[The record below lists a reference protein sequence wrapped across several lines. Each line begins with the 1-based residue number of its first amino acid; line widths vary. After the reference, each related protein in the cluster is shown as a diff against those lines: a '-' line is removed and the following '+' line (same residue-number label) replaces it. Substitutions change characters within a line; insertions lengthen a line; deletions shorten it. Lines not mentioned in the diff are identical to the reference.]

1 MSLFSEIVELEEEI
15 ESDSDEDDEDEE
27 CSCEEDERDCYDSS
41 DEDEDEDS
49 SEESLAARAH
59 LQEELDKAVK
69 KADQLAEEN
78 VELRTNGQWLEDE
91 LKRIGDILFSY
102 IARYP
107 QFVQHKTLEEAQAE
121 INDLRCKVAFLEE
134 ESEFH
139 G

>member
-1 MSLFSEIVELEEEI
+1 MSLFSEIVELEEEL
-15 ESDSDEDDEDEE
+15 ESDSDEDDEDE
-27 CSCEEDERDCYDSS
+27 CDCYDSS
-41 DEDEDEDS
+41 DEDDSDEEEYS
-49 SEESLAARAH
+49 SEESLAARVH